1 MDVTARRR
9 VVACLVAGLAGFAV
23 NCFPLLMPGGAPLTF
38 GEVFSLLTA
47 ITLGPLYGAAC
58 ALLVELP
65 IWMHSLGPGVLLIH
79 ALEACVLGFLVRRR
93 ILPLYA
99 QGMFLLLVVVPL
111 IVAFGHTGSGIPTE
125 ALWAVASK
133 DVINGLLNVT
143 LADLLSGVP
152 RLRASMGA
160 AARPALLLRRHLERG
175 FVLCT
180 VGPILVLSIALG
192 WVHSER
198 WKQETGER
206 VHEAAAR
213 VAWEFDHQNQTV
225 PSMGS
230 LGPQGEMLIL
240 DPQNR
245 VAFQSSGAPF
255 AIGQSLAGSP
265 FLASGG
271 QAPEGFFIAHRP
283 GRSER
288 DKPFENR
295 LASVARTEAGWTV
308 ILSLPL
314 GAVVAESTRDYLV
327 TALGVLI
334 GLLASAVGARGMSRS
349 LTSPLEGLVQRIDR
363 VVLDGVALTP
373 ARLPTD
379 TPIEIARLVEDCDQM
394 AARLAESY
402 RQLQSALA
410 DRERLNAELGGVLV
424 DLEARVRQRTAEL
437 AEAKER
443 AEEASRLK
451 SEFLANM
458 SHEIRTPMNGMMG
471 MLEVLLGTEL
481 SIEQRDY
488 GETALAAADCLLKI
502 LNDILDFSKIEAGR
516 MELDPVPISV
526 ATLLDDV
533 TALLGVVARRKG
545 LELRRAALAEVP
557 EMLIGDPLRLR
568 QVLLNLT
575 SNAIKFTR
583 QGTVEIQACVAETEG
598 GHTWVRFTVTDSG
611 IGITAEQQE
620 VIFEPF
626 RQADGST
633 TRNYGGIGLGLSIS
647 KRLVHLMGGELG
659 VSSSAGRGSTFWFTA
674 RLGRQ
679 EALAAR
685 QAHG

>member
-1 MDVTARRR
+1 
-9 VVACLVAGLAGFAV
+9 
-23 NCFPLLMPGGAPLTF
+23 
-38 GEVFSLLTA
+38 
-47 ITLGPLYGAAC
+47 
-58 ALLVELP
+58 
-65 IWMHSLGPGVLLIH
+65 
-79 ALEACVLGFLVRRR
+79 
-93 ILPLYA
+93 
-99 QGMFLLLVVVPL
+99 
-111 IVAFGHTGSGIPTE
+111 
-125 ALWAVASK
+125 
-133 DVINGLLNVT
+133 
-143 LADLLSGVP
+143 
-152 RLRASMGA
+152 
-160 AARPALLLRRHLERG
+160 
-175 FVLCT
+175 
-180 VGPILVLSIALG
+180 
-192 WVHSER
+192 
-198 WKQETGER
+198 
-206 VHEAAAR
+206 
-213 VAWEFDHQNQTV
+213 
-225 PSMGS
+225 
-230 LGPQGEMLIL
+230 
-240 DPQNR
+240 
-245 VAFQSSGAPF
+245 
-255 AIGQSLAGSP
+255 
-265 FLASGG
+265 
-271 QAPEGFFIAHRP
+271 
-283 GRSER
+283 
-288 DKPFENR
+288 
-295 LASVARTEAGWTV
+295 V
-308 ILSLPL
+308 ILSQPL

-334 GLLASAVGARGMSRS
+334 GLLASAVGARRMSRS
-349 LTSPLEGLVQRIDR
+349 LTRPLEGLAQRIDR
-363 VVLDGVALTP
+363 VVLDGVALAP

-379 TPIEIARLVEDCDQM
+379 TPLEIARLVEDCDQM

-424 DLEARVRQRTAEL
+424 DLEARVTQRTAEL

-481 SIEQRDY
+481 SSEQRDY
-488 GETALAAADCLLKI
+488 AETALAAADCLLKI

-526 ATLLDDV
+526 ATLLDEV
-533 TALLGVVARRKG
+533 TGLLTVVARRKG
-545 LELRRAALAEVP
+545 LELRRATLAEVP

-575 SNAIKFTR
+575 SNAIKFTG
-583 QGTVEIQACVAETEG
+583 QGAVEIQACVAEAEAA
-598 GHTWVRFTVTDSG
+598 HTLVRFSVTDSG

-647 KRLVHLMGGELG
+647 KRLVHMMGGELG

-674 RLGRQ
+674 RLGHR
-679 EALAAR
+679 EAVAVR